1 MIEAVAQLR
10 KGLNFLF
17 GIPKD
22 AASAEQELGLQL
34 TLGQALFATKGY
46 GASEPGEVYARAREL
61 CEQLNRP
68 TQLVSV
74 LFGQWVLCNTR
85 GELDQARRH
94 AEEARRLGDERN
106 DRAWRFIGSSYL
118 GQTYYYL
125 GEFTDSRTCFEDAL
139 DLWDPTFWSFEA
151 ANDLAHLAHLADL
164 LHLSRTLHF
173 LGYVD
178 QARCRRDEALAE
190 ARASSPYNF
199 IYALCITWWVDWTI
213 DSPTTLLRS
222 ADEILATSTDQG
234 YSLWVGFGQ
243 VMRGWCLG
251 ALGQPAEGLA
261 LLLKGIGIVRAAGCN
276 IAIPLFLTMAAE
288 VYGTAAQPEAAL
300 DQLAEA
306 AKLVEATQARWVE
319 AEMHRFRGTLL
330 LAMGKSRESEESYHR
345 ALEVARQQAA
355 RFLELRAAASLAR
368 LWRDQGKRQEAYD
381 LLAPVYGWFTE
392 GFDTPDLKE
401 AWALLNELR

>member
-1 MIEAVAQLR
+1 
-10 KGLNFLF
+10 
-17 GIPKD
+17 
-22 AASAEQELGLQL
+22 
-34 TLGQALFATKGY
+34 
-46 GASEPGEVYARAREL
+46 
-61 CEQLNRP
+61 
-68 TQLVSV
+68 
-74 LFGQWVLCNTR
+74 
-85 GELDQARRH
+85 
-94 AEEARRLGDERN
+94 
-106 DRAWRFIGSSYL
+106 
-118 GQTYYYL
+118 
-125 GEFTDSRTCFEDAL
+125 
-139 DLWDPTFWSFEA
+139 
-151 ANDLAHLAHLADL
+151 
-164 LHLSRTLHF
+164 
-173 LGYVD
+173 
-178 QARCRRDEALAE
+178 
-190 ARASSPYNF
+190 
-199 IYALCITWWVDWTI
+199 
-213 DSPTTLLRS
+213 
-222 ADEILATSTDQG
+222 
-234 YSLWVGFGQ
+234 
-243 VMRGWCLG
+243 MRGWCLG